1 MEKRLLFAVLLS
13 ALVLLAYYATLDVPQ
28 KEQPETKQEE
38 SFSGAPSVPEAPSQ
52 VSPLLTSS
60 PVPSSAGGR
69 DVVVETERY
78 RLILTTGGARL
89 KSLRLKE
96 YSEIWKEEAELKKEL
111 DSIDRQLSGHRDAVS
126 KIEAESRG
134 GNGDARSYSLGSE
147 ETDPRQKLE
156 SLIRARE
163 SLLYI
168 AKETGERRRRIAE
181 LEEEIEEARSG
192 GDSRRMKQLE
202 NELSA
207 ERGVEL
213 IPPAGPVHGDYP
225 LTLIFP
231 GLDVAINNILYGCAV
246 DSVDLT
252 GGQEKATVEF
262 EADVGEGLKLKK
274 KFTFSPGGYVIG
286 LDVVL
291 ENSSSGS
298 FGDERAMLVYGPGV
312 GLLERAQVRGA
323 TKKVASYI
331 RGRPKAKFESLEG
344 RRAGIAPGAAVTRTG
359 DFQWVAL
366 RNKYFAAILIPRGEC
381 PAIRI
386 ENFAGGGQSVGVK
399 IPSFDLEA
407 GKAFTANFEI
417 YLGPQG
423 VEELKEAGR
432 SLEKIID
439 YGFWEPIAKALDFM
453 LRVFFRA
460 VGNYGWSIVLL
471 SLFIKIIFYPLTHRS
486 FEGMSKMQTD
496 MKSLQ
501 PKIDELKKKHGGNQ
515 QKLNKATME
524 LYRREGINPLSGCK
538 SGCFPMLLQMPV
550 FFALYVVLYNCIDLR
565 GAHFAGWISDLS
577 APDPWRV
584 LPILM
589 GASMFWQQKLT
600 GMGGGMGGAAM
611 GGSSSSQQDQQK
623 MMKWMMPAF
632 LTFIFFRLPAGVV
645 LYWFSFNIF
654 TSLQQLLIK
663 KKKSAGE
670 EVKP

>member
-13 ALVLLAYYATLDVPQ
+13 ALVLLVYYATMDVPQ
-28 KEQPETKQEE
+28 KGQPRTKQEK
-38 SFSGAPSVPEAPSQ
+38 SFSEMPSVSEVLSQ

-60 PVPSSAGGR
+60 PVPSLAGGR
-69 DVVVETERY
+69 DVVVETDRY
-78 RLILTTGGARL
+78 RLILTTSGARL

-111 DSIDRQLSGHRDAVS
+111 DSIDRELSGNRNAVS
-126 KIEAESRG
+126 KIEVEPKG
-134 GNGDARSYSLGSE
+134 GSGDARMHSLRSR
-147 ETDPRQKLE
+147 ETELRQKEE

-163 SLLYI
+163 SLIYVG
-168 AKETGERRRRIAE
+168 KEIGERREKILELEKE
-181 LEEEIEEARSG
+181 LEETR
-192 GDSRRMKQLE
+192 SRRDRQRVEQLE
-202 NELSA
+202 NELSV

-213 IPPAGPVHGDYP
+213 VPPAGPVYGDYP
-225 LTLIFP
+225 LTLDFP
-231 GLDVAINNILYGCAV
+231 GLDVDVNNIIYSCAV
-246 DSVDLT
+246 DGVDLT

-262 EADVGEGLKLKK
+262 EAEVREGLKLKK
-274 KFTFSPGGYVIG
+274 KFTFSPEGYVIG

-291 ENSSSGS
+291 ENSSHDV
-298 FGDERAMLVYGPGV
+298 FRDEKAMLVYGPGV
-312 GLLERAQVRGA
+312 GFLERAQVRGA

-331 RGRPKAKFESLEG
+331 RERPKAKFESLEG
-344 RRAGIAPGAAVTRTG
+344 RRAAIAPGAAVTRTG

-381 PAIRI
+381 PAMRI

-399 IPSFDLEA
+399 IPSFNLEA
-407 GKAFTANFEI
+407 GKAFAANFEI
-417 YLGPQG
+417 YLGPQR
-423 VEELKEAGR
+423 VEELKEVGR

-439 YGFWEPIAKALDFM
+439 YGFWEPIAKAIDFM
-453 LRVFFRA
+453 LRVFFRV

-501 PKIDELKKKHGGNQ
+501 PKIDELKKKYGGNQ

-565 GAHFAGWISDLS
+565 GAPFAGWINDLS

-600 GMGGGMGGAAM
+600 GMGGAAM
-611 GGSSSSQQDQQK
+611 GGSSSQQDQQK

-663 KKKSAGE
+663 KKKSASA
-670 EVKP
+670 EVPG